1 MALSLRLLLLCCS
14 FLLAFPSH
22 AQTVEPLLI
31 EQTGLRVNL
40 SSHVLLLEDPEAG
53 FSVDQIHDSQGR
65 SWQPVTGKYPN
76 MGKTGSAWWLRFAI
90 DNPSSASISGV
101 IEINYPILDNLKLY
115 QFGADKP
122 MREQHSGD
130 HLLLG
135 ERPMQVRNPWMPVEL
150 VPGRNDFYLRVETS
164 STVFVPLY
172 FSTWPAAAANLEV
185 SMLANGLFYG
195 VLLGLFAYNLF
206 LYIAL
211 RERSYLWYLIY
222 NMNMLLFMAAFD
234 GLLWKW
240 LPMGISFQS
249 ISIYSLMFL
258 HCIVASQFSR
268 HFLHTRERFPRI
280 DWLLRCVIIIVG
292 LTLIS
297 LPLIGLNLYNLA
309 ASLYVLLSSAILLAT
324 GLYVW
329 RKGFR
334 YGSYYTLAWGLLLCS
349 LMLSTAGSLGVE
361 LAISYGTDWVK
372 LGICVELFILSLGLA
387 DRINALK
394 EARYKADEQAQQ
406 ARLEAAAQ
414 GRFLAKMSHEI
425 RTPLNGVLGMLQLL
439 RDTRLDSSQRFYVE
453 TINSSGNALISVIN
467 DILDYARIES
477 GQVRLERIEFDIEQ
491 LLSDSCS
498 LFTAEAL
505 KKNLAVYC
513 SLDPEVPRLLIGD
526 PTRLKQV
533 LLNLMSNA
541 VKFTEQ
547 GHIAVHVSRL
557 TAASDNAVRLQFDI
571 SDTGIGISADARH
584 QLFMSFAQ
592 ADSSTTRRYGGSGLG
607 LTISQE
613 LAKLMGGQIRV
624 ESQPG
629 AGSCFSFT
637 LDFELVA
644 ATADMAAE
652 ASRGTTELR
661 PAWLVSQPPAEFASY
676 RLLLMR
682 FGYNPQPLT
691 LDELNSS
698 QRSGLLLASTAG
710 LDQTQ
715 LASLNQALQ
724 AHRGTALVVCSVH
737 LRQVLSACGTGHCRL
752 CNAPITPVQIR
763 KALAELDMAG
773 DNHATS
779 TEYDLD
785 VFPNPLGRSLSV
797 LVAEDNPVNQMVV
810 RGLLAKRGC
819 MVKLVTNGA
828 EALAAYRASP
838 EQFQLILMDGEM
850 PVMDGFEATRQ
861 IRAFERQHR
870 LPAVTIVALTAH
882 IFDSHRQA
890 GVEAGMND
898 YLAKP
903 VQRDALYAVIDALLN
918 RDKAR

>member
-14 FLLAFPSH
+14 FLMAFPAH
-22 AQTVEPLLI
+22 AQTVKPLLI
-31 EQTGLRVNL
+31 EQTDLRVNL
-40 SSHVLLLEDPEAG
+40 SPHVLLLEDPEAQ
-53 FSVDQIHDSQGR
+53 FSVDQIHGSPR
-65 SWQPVTGKYPN
+65 SSWQPVTGKYPN
-76 MGKTGSAWWLRFAI
+76 MGKTGSVWWLRFAI
-90 DNPSSASISGV
+90 DNPSSTSVSGV
-101 IEINYPILDNLKLY
+101 IEINYPILDNLQLF
-115 QFGADKP
+115 QLGADKP
-122 MREQHSGD
+122 MRAQHSGD

-206 LYIAL
+206 LYMAL

-349 LMLSTAGSLGVE
+349 LMLSTAGSLGIE

-406 ARLEAAAQ
+406 ARLEAVAQ

-439 RDTRLDSSQRFYVE
+439 RDTRLDSNQRFYVE

-505 KKNLAVYC
+505 KKNLAIYC

-526 PTRLKQV
+526 PTRLK
-533 LLNLMSNA
+533 
-541 VKFTEQ
+541 
-547 GHIAVHVSRL
+547 R
-557 TAASDNAVRLQFDI
+557 
-571 SDTGIGISADARH
+571 
-584 QLFMSFAQ
+584 
-592 ADSSTTRRYGGSGLG
+592 
-607 LTISQE
+607 
-613 LAKLMGGQIRV
+613 GQI
-624 ESQPG
+624 
-629 AGSCFSFT
+629 
-637 LDFELVA
+637 
-644 ATADMAAE
+644 
-652 ASRGTTELR
+652 
-661 PAWLVSQPPAEFASY
+661 Y
-676 RLLLMR
+676 
-682 FGYNPQPLT
+682 
-691 LDELNSS
+691 
-698 QRSGLLLASTAG
+698 
-710 LDQTQ
+710 
-715 LASLNQALQ
+715 
-724 AHRGTALVVCSVH
+724 
-737 LRQVLSACGTGHCRL
+737 
-752 CNAPITPVQIR
+752 
-763 KALAELDMAG
+763 
-773 DNHATS
+773 
-779 TEYDLD
+779 
-785 VFPNPLGRSLSV
+785 
-797 LVAEDNPVNQMVV
+797 
-810 RGLLAKRGC
+810 
-819 MVKLVTNGA
+819 
-828 EALAAYRASP
+828 
-838 EQFQLILMDGEM
+838 
-850 PVMDGFEATRQ
+850 
-861 IRAFERQHR
+861 
-870 LPAVTIVALTAH
+870 
-882 IFDSHRQA
+882 
-890 GVEAGMND
+890 
-898 YLAKP
+898 
-903 VQRDALYAVIDALLN
+903 
-918 RDKAR
+918 